1 MYLKGIFLDGKP
13 QKKWTFEFLLV
24 PKFKFTTV
32 CLVSQLA
39 DFAIG
44 GIFSGPK
51 ISQFRELTVICIGLL
66 QKNCTIIFYLIQN
79 ESFLGKLGSYFLNG
93 PTFVQKDK
101 IDLIKVIAITYSIP
115 PNV

>member
-1 MYLKGIFLDGKP
+1 MIENYNWYLVGNPNVNLHLASFDKNVLKRNLFDGKP

-51 ISQFRELTVICIGLL
+51 ISQFRELTVQIETSDGSVNSHS
-66 QKNCTIIFYLIQN
+66 QKIHAR
-79 ESFLGKLGSYFLNG
+79 K
-93 PTFVQKDK
+93 
-101 IDLIKVIAITYSIP
+101 
-115 PNV
+115 